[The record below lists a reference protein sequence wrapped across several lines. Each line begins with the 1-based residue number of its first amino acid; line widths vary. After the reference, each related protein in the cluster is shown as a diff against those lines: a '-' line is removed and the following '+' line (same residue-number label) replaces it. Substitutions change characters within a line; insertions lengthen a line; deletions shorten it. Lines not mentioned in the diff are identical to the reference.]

1 MNTSAP
7 VTGRRRAPMILVDTS
22 AWTEYLRGTGSG
34 THFRLRELLAADAV
48 LGTTDVVHME
58 LLAGARD
65 EHDDVQLRRML
76 AALEHVSV
84 QPLDW
89 EAAARLHRACHRQG
103 ETVRSLTDC
112 LVAAVAIRLQAPVLA
127 HDRDFVVLA
136 RLTDLELA

>member
-1 MNTSAP
+1 
-7 VTGRRRAPMILVDTS
+7 MILVDTS

-48 LGTTDVVHME
+48 LATTDVIHME

-76 AALEHVSV
+76 AALEHVPV
-84 QPLDW
+84 DPLDW
-89 EAAARLHRACHRQG
+89 EAAARLHRACQRQG
-103 ETVRSLTDC
+103 EPVRSLTDC
-112 LVAAVAIRLQAPVLA
+112 LVAAVAIRVQAPVLA

-136 RLTDLELA
+136 RRSDLELA